1 MVFIAVI
8 KNNKMNKIE
17 EIIKNSKVTLSDIQR
32 NLDNLLE
39 EKHFQPRADLKILKE
54 ISKDLLTKKIYPRML
69 GLSGLR
75 GTGKTTLLWQTAKYI
90 YENNFNKDIYFF
102 NVERLIK
109 SGVEIFEISEAIRN
123 ISEFEKRTVMFFD
136 EVHYDPDWSISMKI
150 LYDSNKAFI
159 ICTGSS
165 ALLLQTTADLATR
178 MYILHTYPLQLTEYI
193 TISKNK
199 QLDNETEIKKA
210 LKSALFFSENID
222 EFKKKITKIIPQI
235 TEFYNSL
242 ETPDK
247 LILKYIKVH
256 NITRFTTI
264 SSEEVII
271 RETKKLVKRVITEDI
286 PKIIRS
292 NHKYKNSETLLLRL
306 AGSDEINL
314 QSLSQALGISANE
327 INENLDILEDA
338 ELLNILFPFGGYNT
352 KINKNK
358 KAFFM
363 SPSVRLA
370 LLSQVTEKPEFIS
383 KLYEDIVVMYLRR
396 FFSNAILSFSSQ
408 KKGKNTD
415 FVIETLPKPI
425 LIEVGTNKKS
435 IKQITESNIKYRYG
449 IIINAEANDIKY
461 EKNIAIIPLKWFL
474 LL

>member
-1 MVFIAVI
+1 
-8 KNNKMNKIE
+8 MNKIE
-17 EIIKNSKVTLSDIQR
+17 DLIKNSKVTLLDIQR

-39 EKHFQPRADLKILKE
+39 KQHFQPRADLIILKE

-90 YENNFNKDIYFF
+90 YENNYNRDIYFF
-102 NVERLIK
+102 NVEKLIEK
-109 SGVEIFEISEAIRN
+109 SFTIFDIAEAI
-123 ISEFEKRTVMFFD
+123 EKAPAFQKRTVLLFD
-136 EVHYDPDWSISMKI
+136 EVHEDPRWSKRIKI
-150 LYDSNKAFI
+150 LYDTNKAFI

-178 MYILHTYPLQLTEYI
+178 MHILHTYPLQFTEYVK
-193 TISKNK
+193 ISKNK
-199 QLDNETEIKKA
+199 QLDNEQEIKYK
-210 LKSALFFSENID
+210 LKSALFLSENINQLK
-222 EFKKKITKIIPQI
+222 EKIKKITHQII
-235 TEFYNSL
+235 EFYNSL
-242 ETPDK
+242 ENSDE
-247 LILKYIKVH
+247 LILKYIKIH
-256 NITRFTTI
+256 NITRFTKI
-264 SSEEVII
+264 DNQNVVMEET
-271 RETKKLVKRVITEDI
+271 EKLFRRVITEDI
-286 PKIIRS
+286 PKITRK
-292 NHKYKNSETLLLRL
+292 NYTYKNSEKLLFRL

-314 QSLSQALGISANE
+314 QSLSQTLGISTDE
-327 INENLDILEDA
+327 INENLDILEKA
-338 ELLNILFPFGGYNT
+338 ELLNILLPFGGYDT

-370 LLSQVTEKPEFIS
+370 IHTKMFEENKQLYS

-396 FFSNAILSFSSQ
+396 FYNNAMLSFSSQ
-408 KKGKNTD
+408 KKGKNPD
-415 FVIETLPKPI
+415 FVIETLPDNI

-435 IKQITESNIKYRYG
+435 IKQITESNIKYKYG

-461 EKNIAIIPLKWFL
+461 EKNIVTIPLKWFL

>member
-1 MVFIAVI
+1 
-8 KNNKMNKIE
+8 MNKIE
-17 EIIKNSKVTLSDIQR
+17 TIIKNAKVNLYDIEK
-32 NLDNLLE
+32 NLKRLLKKE
-39 EKHFQPRADLKILKE
+39 HFQARADLKLLKKTSE
-54 ISKDLLTKKIYPRML
+54 GYFTNWVHPRML

-90 YENNFNKDIYFF
+90 YENKLNREIYFF
-102 NVERLIK
+102 NVEDLVREDLDIHKLIK
-109 SGVEIFEISEAIRN
+109 AMRKMT
-123 ISEFEKRTVMFFD
+123 EFETDTVLLFD
-136 EVHYDPDWSISMKI
+136 EVHASEYWSKDLKI
-150 LYDSNKAFI
+150 LYDSINAFI

-178 MYILHTYPLQLTEYI
+178 MHILHTFPLQLTEYI
-193 TISKNK
+193 TISRNK
-199 QLDNETEIKKA
+199 QLDNEMQIKKT
-210 LKSALFFSENID
+210 LKSALFFSENIK
-222 EFKKKITKIIPQI
+222 EFKDKITKIIPEI

-242 ETPDK
+242 ENPNE
-247 LILKYIKVH
+247 LILKYIKIH

-264 SSEEVII
+264 DDQEVVL
-271 RETKKLVKRVITEDI
+271 RETEKLVKRVITEDI

-292 NHKYKNSETLLLRL
+292 NHKYKNSEKLLLRL

-314 QSLSQALGISANE
+314 QSLSQTLGISTDE

-338 ELLNILFPFGGYNT
+338 ELLNILLPFGGDDT

-363 SPSVRLA
+363 SPSIRLA

-408 KKGKNTD
+408 KKGRNPD
-415 FVIETLPKPI
+415 FVIETLPDQI
-425 LIEVGTNKKS
+425 LVEVGTNKKS

>member
-1 MVFIAVI
+1 
-8 KNNKMNKIE
+8 MNKII
-17 EIIKNSKVTLSDIQR
+17 EIIKNSKVTLSDIEK
-32 NLDNLLE
+32 NLKRLLKKE
-39 EKHFQPRADLKILKE
+39 HFQPRADLKILKE
-54 ISKDLLTKKIYPRML
+54 ISKGYFTNWVHPRMI

-90 YENNFNKDIYFF
+90 YENNLNKDIYFF
-102 NVERLIK
+102 NVEDL
-109 SGVEIFEISEAIRN
+109 VDLEITISELSRVMYKMP
-123 ISEFEKRTVMFFD
+123 EFEEQSVLLFD
-136 EVHYDPDWSISMKI
+136 EVHEDPRWSKRLKI
-150 LYDSNKAFI
+150 LFDSIDAFI

-178 MYILHTYPLQLTEYI
+178 MHILHTYPLQFTEYV
-193 TISKNK
+193 TIAKNK
-199 QLDNETEIKKA
+199 QLINEQEIKNK

-222 EFKKKITKIIPQI
+222 ELKEKITTVIPQI
-235 TEFYNSL
+235 TKFYSFLKN
-242 ETPDK
+242 PDD
-247 LILKYIKVH
+247 LILKYIKIH
-256 NITRFTTI
+256 NITRFTKI
-264 SSEEVII
+264 DSQEIVL
-271 RETKKLVKRVITEDI
+271 RETKKLFRRVITEDI
-286 PKIIRS
+286 PKITQK
-292 NHKYKNSETLLLRL
+292 NYTYKNSEKLLLRL

-314 QSLSQALGISANE
+314 QSLSQAIGISTEE
-327 INENLDILEDA
+327 INENLDILEKA
-338 ELLNILFPFGGYNT
+338 ELLNILLPFGGYDT

-408 KKGKNTD
+408 KKGKNPD
-415 FVIETLPKPI
+415 FVIETLPDQI

-449 IIINAEANDIKY
+449 IIINAEADDIQY
-461 EKNIAIIPLKWFL
+461 EKDIAIIPLKWFL

>member
-1 MVFIAVI
+1 
-8 KNNKMNKIE
+8 MNKIE
-17 EIIKNSKVTLSDIQR
+17 EIIKNSKVTLSDIEK
-32 NLDNLLE
+32 NLKRLLKKE
-39 EKHFQPRADLKILKE
+39 HFQPRADLKLLKE
-54 ISKDLLTKKIYPRML
+54 ISKGYFTDWVHPRML

-90 YENNFNKDIYFF
+90 YENKLNREIYFF
-102 NVERLIK
+102 NVEDLVREDLDIHKLIK
-109 SGVEIFEISEAIRN
+109 AMRKMT
-123 ISEFEKRTVMFFD
+123 EFETDTVLLFD
-136 EVHYDPDWSISMKI
+136 EVHASEYWNKDLKI
-150 LYDSNKAFI
+150 LYDSIDAFI

-165 ALLLQTTADLATR
+165 ALILQTTADLATR
-178 MYILHTYPLQLTEYI
+178 MHILHTFPLQLTEYI

-199 QLDNETEIKKA
+199 QLGNEIEIKDK
-210 LKSALFFSENID
+210 LKRALFFSKNISY
-222 EFKKKITKIIPQI
+222 FKERMSKIIPEI
-235 TEFYNSL
+235 TKFYDSI
-242 ETPDK
+242 EKPDE
-247 LILKYIKVH
+247 LILKYITIH
-256 NITRFTTI
+256 NITRFTKIDNRKVVI
-264 SSEEVII
+264 S
-271 RETKKLVKRVITEDI
+271 ETKKLVERVITEDI

-292 NHKYKNSETLLLRL
+292 NHKYKNSEKLLMRL

-338 ELLNILFPFGGYNT
+338 ELLNILLPFGGYDT

-370 LLSQVTEKPEFIS
+370 LHSKMFEEDKQLYS
-383 KLYEDIVVMYLRR
+383 KLYEDITVMYLRR
-396 FFSNAILSFSSQ
+396 FYDNAMLSFSSQ
-408 KKGKNTD
+408 KKGKNPD
-415 FVIETLPKPI
+415 FVIETLPDPI

>member
-1 MVFIAVI
+1 MS
-8 KNNKMNKIE
+8 KIE

-39 EKHFQPRADLKILKE
+39 EKHFQPRSDLKILKE

-90 YENNFNKDIYFF
+90 YENDFNRDIYFF
-102 NVERLIK
+102 EIERIIK
-109 SGVEIFEISEAIRN
+109 MGVNIFDISEAIRN
-123 ISEFEKRTVMFFD
+123 MPEFEKRTVMLFD
-136 EVHYDPDWSISMKI
+136 EVHEDEGWSKSIKI

-178 MYILHTYPLQLTEYI
+178 MHILHTYPLQFTEYV
-193 TISKNK
+193 TIVKNK
-199 QLDNETEIKKA
+199 QLNNETEIKDS
-210 LKSALFFSENID
+210 LKGALFFAKNIED
-222 EFKKKITKIIPQI
+222 FKKRMTKLIPVI
-235 TEFYNSL
+235 TEFFNSI
-242 ETPDK
+242 ENHNE
-247 LILKYIKVH
+247 LILKYITIH
-256 NITRFTTI
+256 NITRFTKI
-264 SSEEVII
+264 DNQKVVIK
-271 RETKKLVKRVITEDI
+271 ETEKLFKRVITEDI
-286 PKIIRS
+286 PKIIRK
-292 NHKYKNSETLLLRL
+292 NYKYKNSEKLLLRL
-306 AGSDEINL
+306 AVSDEINL
-314 QSLSQALGISANE
+314 QSLSQVLGISADE

-338 ELLNILFPFGGYNT
+338 ELLNILLPFGGYDT

-370 LLSQVTEKPEFIS
+370 LLSQVTERPEFTP
-383 KLYEDIVVMYLRR
+383 KLYEDIVVMYLKR
-396 FFSNAILSFSSQ
+396 FFSNAVLSFSSQ
-408 KKGKNTD
+408 KKGKNPD
-415 FVIETLPKPI
+415 FIIETLPYQI
-425 LIEVGTNKKS
+425 IIEVGTNKKS
-435 IKQITESNIKYRYG
+435 VKQITESNIKYRYG

-461 EKNIAIIPLKWFL
+461 EKDIAIIPLKWFL